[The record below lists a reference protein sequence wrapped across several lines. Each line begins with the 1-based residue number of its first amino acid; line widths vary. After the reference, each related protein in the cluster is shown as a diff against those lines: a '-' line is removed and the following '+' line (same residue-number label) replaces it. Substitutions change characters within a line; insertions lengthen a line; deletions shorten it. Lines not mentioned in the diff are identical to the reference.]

1 MMAELIQDR
10 IKRHEGL
17 LLFPYLDTTG
27 NITVGWGHNLSA
39 SGITEHEAETL
50 FADDFDRAVRQYEQL
65 PGWVKSKC
73 NEVRREVLISMIF
86 QLGFTGVLLF
96 KKMLKAIMVGD
107 YSKAAEEIIDSK
119 GCRQCPNRFHEHA
132 LRMRSGT

>member
-1 MMAELIQDR
+1 MDETLEDR

-17 LLFPYLDTTG
+17 RLFPYLDSTG
-27 NITVGWGHNLSA
+27 NITVGWGHNLTS
-39 SGITEHEAETL
+39 SGISESEADTL
-50 FADDFDRAVRQYEQL
+50 FADDFDKAVRQYEQL

-96 KKMLKAIMVGD
+96 KRMLKAIMVGD
-107 YSKAAEEIIDSK
+107 FTKAAEEIIDSK
-119 GCRQCPNRFHEHA
+119 ACRQCPNRFHEHS
-132 LRMRSGT
+132 LRMRSGV